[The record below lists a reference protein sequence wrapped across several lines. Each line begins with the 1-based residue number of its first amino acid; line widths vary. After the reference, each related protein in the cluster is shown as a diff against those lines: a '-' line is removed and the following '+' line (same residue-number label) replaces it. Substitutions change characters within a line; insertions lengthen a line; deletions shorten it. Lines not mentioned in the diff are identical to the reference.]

1 MTDVNYQVGRDA
13 QEEDKKKNE
22 EEKKKDDHGYTWDF
36 DGLCNLCT
44 KTFNSHS
51 CVINHQASG
60 HTSDETKYKCPKC
73 KRWFPEKSKA
83 VLDSLFVFISSDSR
97 FDVWCTQAISSD
109 YQD

>member
-22 EEKKKDDHGYTWDF
+22 EEKKKGDDDDGDDTRDF

-51 CVINHQASG
+51 CVINHQASA
-60 HTSDETKYKCPKC
+60 HTPDETKFKCPKC
-73 KRWFPEKSKA
+73 KRGFPEKSKCIA
-83 VLDSLFVFISSDSR
+83 HINR
-97 FDVWCTQAISSD
+97 GHCTIKKK
-109 YQD
+109 